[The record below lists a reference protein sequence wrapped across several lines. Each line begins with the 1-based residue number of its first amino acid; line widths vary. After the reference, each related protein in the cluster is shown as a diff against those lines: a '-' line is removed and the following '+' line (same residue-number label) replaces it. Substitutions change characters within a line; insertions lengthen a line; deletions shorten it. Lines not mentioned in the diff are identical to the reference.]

1 MEKKGRD
8 GRVEG
13 SNEGVQD
20 KHGLDSSGDTSR
32 ESGASV
38 GSEAK
43 RNG

>member
-1 MEKKGRD
+1 MEKKSRD

-32 ESGASV
+32 ESKSGASV

-43 RNG
+43 